1 MRQVGDVGIEGL
13 LVGMVHVAEVV
24 QEASWVCRGFQ
35 LLYEALGS

>member
-24 QEASWVCRGFQ
+24 QEEVGFAGASNC
-35 LLYEALGS
+35 YMKP